1 MGPIVLF
8 INSNNETARKV
19 LMNKIFCLT
28 PMKQQQK
35 ITANMANQEIL
46 FFSDKIDLK
55 TFLTLKQSPNGSLKV
70 RK

>member
-1 MGPIVLF
+1 
-8 INSNNETARKV
+8 
-19 LMNKIFCLT
+19 
-28 PMKQQQK
+28 MKQQQK